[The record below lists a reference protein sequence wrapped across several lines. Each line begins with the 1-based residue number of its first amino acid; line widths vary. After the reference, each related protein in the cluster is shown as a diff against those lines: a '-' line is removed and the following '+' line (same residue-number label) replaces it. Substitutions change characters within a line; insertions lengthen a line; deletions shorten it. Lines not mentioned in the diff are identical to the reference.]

1 MSVFAV
7 ICEYNP
13 FHNGHKYLI
22 EQVKKDGDTVIAVM
36 SGSFTQRGDVAVSD
50 KFSRAE
56 TALRNGADLVIELP
70 AVFAYSNA
78 ETFARGGVEI
88 ANSLNVVDKLCFG
101 AEDAD
106 INLLKLAGEAFED
119 KRFKKELKK
128 YMDSGE
134 YYPRAVKKT
143 LEEVYSPALASV
155 VEKPNNILAV
165 EYIKALSGTG
175 IEPVAVKRI
184 GAAHDSTEVEDNIT
198 SASNIREMIKSGK
211 NFSPFVPN
219 YTINNPADIKRL
231 ERIILY
237 KLRTMSKEEIKKL
250 PDVSEGLEN
259 RIYDAARSSKSLD
272 ELFEAIKTKRYTMA
286 RIRRIAVSA
295 LLNIKSEDSKTSAKY
310 IRVLAFNEKGAHLLS
325 QIKEKGSLPLITNVA
340 DGYNSL
346 NDDAKK
352 MFDID
357 ILATDTFNMALSEIK
372 ACGED
377 FTKGVIKLW

>member
-56 TALRNGADLVIELP
+56 AAVKNGADIVIELP
-70 AVFAYSNA
+70 SVFSCANA
-78 ETFARGGVEI
+78 ETFAKGSVEI
-88 ANSLNVVDKLCFG
+88 ISELGVVDKICFG
-101 AEDAD
+101 AENAD
-106 INLLKLAGEAFED
+106 VNLLRMAGEAFED
-119 KRFKKELKK
+119 KEFKTELKRL
-128 YMDSGE
+128 MDSGE
-134 YYPRAVKKT
+134 YYPRAVEKA
-143 LEEVYSPALASV
+143 LETIYSPALADV
-155 VEKPNNILAV
+155 AQKPNNTLAV
-165 EYIKALSGTG
+165 EYLKALKSTA
-175 IEPVAVKRI
+175 IEPVAIKRI
-184 GAAHDSTEVEDNIT
+184 GAAHDSTDIADNIT
-198 SASNIREMIKSGK
+198 SASNIRKMIRTGSDY
-211 NFSPFVPN
+211 SAFVPD
-219 YTINNPADIKRL
+219 YRVDNPADIKRL
-231 ERIILY
+231 ERIILH

-340 DGYNSL
+340 DGYDKLDEN
-346 NDDAKK
+346 AKK
-352 MFDID
+352 FFDID
-357 ILATDTFNMALSEIK
+357 ILATDTYNMALSEIK

>member
-22 EQVKKDGDTVIAVM
+22 DQVKKEDDTVIAVM

-56 TALRNGADLVIELP
+56 IAIRNGADMVIELP
-70 AVFAYSNA
+70 AVFACANA
-78 ETFARGGVEI
+78 ETFAKGAVDI
-88 ANSLNVVDKLCFG
+88 IQSLGTVDMLCFG

-106 INLLKLAGEAFED
+106 VNLLKMAGEAFKD
-119 KRFKKELKK
+119 KRFKEELKK

-134 YYPRAVKKT
+134 YYPRAVKKG
-143 LEEVYSPALASV
+143 LEEVYSPALANV
-155 VEKPNNILAV
+155 VDKPNNILAV
-165 EYIKALSGTG
+165 EYIKALKDSG
-175 IEPVAVKRI
+175 IEPAAVKRI
-184 GAAHDSTEVEDNIT
+184 GAAHDSADVKGNIA
-198 SASNIREMIKSGK
+198 SASNIREMIKSGG
-211 NFSPFVPN
+211 NYSPFVPD
-219 YTINNPADIKRL
+219 YIINNPADIQRL

-237 KLRTMSKEEIKKL
+237 KLRAMSKEEIKKL

-259 RIYDAARSSKSLD
+259 RIYESARSSKSLD

-295 LLNIKSEDSKTSAKY
+295 LLNINSDDSKMRAKY
-310 IRVLAFNEKGAHLLS
+310 IRVLAFNEKGAQLLP
-325 QIKEKGSLPLITNVA
+325 QMKNKGSLPLITNVA
-340 DGYNSL
+340 DGYNNL